1 VKRYKKYYHFTI
13 FFCIFKSFHYS
24 TYLSFIIS
32 ISFHYFFRIFQIF
45 SPFDL
50 PFFHIF
56 QIIWLFSSMFSL
68 FSHYFLLYFP
78 KIFTIQPTFLPYFLY
93 HGRKVSWNVKWYE
106 NMEEK

>member
-1 VKRYKKYYHFTI
+1 LKSFHYSTLLSSIISISFDYFLLYFPYHFTI

-56 QIIWLFSSMFSL
+56 QII
-68 FSHYFLLYFP
+68 
-78 KIFTIQPTFLPYFLY
+78 
-93 HGRKVSWNVKWYE
+93 
-106 NMEEK
+106 